1 MIHPVKNCCFLLA
14 VFMLAL
20 PAQVVAESVLEIPRG
35 TEFTLRYELEIPAN
49 RNFILL
55 GSDKLDT
62 AFNGTGQLFNEQDG
76 RWLGDVGGIKPLPDL
91 NRYLTFE
98 GYLAEEFNS
107 VETSYRECLERH
119 RVFLPLPGQ
128 GGDTT
133 IIQQGQGN
141 VAIIQQKAGQPDAYL
156 SKIENNSCTPPQH
169 TFAALVVDAE
179 TADGGGFFAK
189 DYVFKV
195 RGISRK
201 QVGIFNVV
209 KIFFDHDILDGLMVV
224 TTRDPATIPISA
236 LQSQSGGSSGFWSSL
251 GSALV
256 DLKDIGGNAFDIKLP
271 EKRYFK

>member
-1 MIHPVKNCCFLLA
+1 MIDLVKSCRLLL
-14 VFMLAL
+14 VVLLFAL
-20 PAQVVAESVLEIPRG
+20 PGQALAQSILEIPRG

-55 GSDKLDT
+55 GADQLDA
-62 AFNGTGQLFNEQDG
+62 AFNSTGQVLNEQGG
-76 RWLGDVGGIKPLPDL
+76 RRPGDFGGGKPLPDL

-98 GYLAEEFNS
+98 GSLAEEFAS
-107 VETSYRECLERH
+107 VESSYRECVERH
-119 RVFLPLPGQ
+119 RVYLPLPGQ
-128 GGDTT
+128 PVEPN

-141 VAIIQQKAGQPDAYL
+141 IAIIQPQGGQPGGYL
-156 SKIENNSCTPPQH
+156 SQIESNSCTPPQH
-169 TFAALVVDAE
+169 TFAALVVDTEA
-179 TADGGGFFAK
+179 ADDGGFFAR

-209 KIFFDHDILDGLMVV
+209 KIFFDHEILDGLMIV
-224 TTRDPATIPISA
+224 TTRDPASIPISA
-236 LQSQSGGSSGFWSSL
+236 LQAQGGSSKGFWVSL

-271 EKRYFK
+271 GKRYFK